1 MTPKERR
8 ALGRKIAG
16 LVCEANKRFP
26 DPGQGARR
34 NRWVIREAAKTAPSG
49 ASPSEQFGRTL
60 GLLFLRIGIEV
71 ACATLDLNGE
81 GSNE

>member
-8 ALGRKIAG
+8 ALGNKIAE

-26 DPGQGARR
+26 GEGEGRRR

-71 ACATLDLNGE
+71 ACATLDLAGGDDE
-81 GSNE
+81 